1 MIKKIGKFLFR
12 YRNMLAPLLFILAAV
27 VGRPSYPLGR
37 ADLNIALDIIGVLVG
52 LSGQA
57 LRVVT
62 IGYQYIKRGGQD
74 RQVYANTLVEG
85 GVFAHCRNPL
95 YVGNILMAVGLAL
108 IMHSLVFYLIFVPLV
123 VFAYICIVAAEE
135 DFLRAKFGPEYEA
148 YCRRVNRWLPRW
160 KGWKRSTAGMSF
172 NWRRVLLKEYNTFFM
187 YIATLAA
194 AEIWSRYR
202 VAGPSALP
210 GSALVIAALA
220 LWLALYVLVRSLKK
234 TGAVKV

>member
-1 MIKKIGKFLFR
+1 MTKKIGKFLFR
-12 YRNMLAPLLFILAAV
+12 YRNILAPLLFILAAV
-27 VGRPSYPLGR
+27 IGRPSYPLGR
-37 ADLNIALDIIGVLVG
+37 ADLNMALDILGFVVG

-62 IGYQYIKRGGQD
+62 IGYEYIKRGGQD
-74 RQVYANTLVEG
+74 RQVYASKLIEG

-108 IMHSLVFYLIFVPLV
+108 IMHSLAFYLVFVPLII
-123 VFAYICIVAAEE
+123 FAYVSIVAAEE
-135 DFLRAKFGPEYEA
+135 DFLRGKFGQEYDA
-148 YCRRVNRWLPRW
+148 YCRRVNRWVPRW
-160 KGWKRSTAGMSF
+160 KGWKRSTAAMTF

-202 VAGPSALP
+202 VAGPGALP
-210 GSALVIAALA
+210 NTGLFIVGLA
-220 LWLALYVLVRSLKK
+220 VWLALYVLVRSLKK
-234 TGAVKV
+234 TGLVKV